1 MTAPRTVAIENV
13 TAIPLDGDARLAS
26 HTVLVRDDRISWVGP
41 ASAAKVPDDAMRID
55 GRGRFVIPGLA
66 DMHAHPRT
74 EDDLLLFLANG
85 VTTVRNMWGTPRH
98 VGWRDRIA
106 QGEML
111 GPALHT
117 AGPLTDGDPTMRV
130 GAESVGTLAEA
141 VEAVG
146 RAARAG
152 YEAIKVYD
160 HHSPE
165 SYDALVR
172 AAADR
177 GLPVVGHVPFRVGLA
192 RALAASQRS
201 IEHLYGY
208 IEAMQPVGSPLRECL
223 IEPAAARRALAEG
236 ATERADRGRIPE
248 LVSATKAAG
257 IWNCPTLMIRRR
269 HLQTLDELLARRE
282 NAYFDPPRVE
292 SWRQFKL
299 TYPFD
304 TSHKGLELSL
314 LHQITKALH
323 DAGAGL
329 LAGTDSGVHFIF
341 NGASLHEELEELVT
355 AGLTPHEALVVGSRN
370 AAEFLGEADDW
381 GTVAAG
387 RRADLVVLTAD
398 PTSDIRN
405 TRRID
410 GVMVRGR
417 WLSRSELD
425 AMLERV
431 ARAANAVPDW
441 APGDMPPAPAPP
453 DFAARYELEWAGI
466 PVGAEEVRVERAA
479 GGGRRIRSRAH
490 LETFTG
496 QGIDAW
502 DAGRHSAEIEL
513 GPDGRPTAARYASET
528 PDGGERGELRRAGAA
543 VLVDREEPILG
554 RTAERHDA
562 APDALLG
569 PALTACYLQL
579 SERVRALGMGE
590 SAEVQLIGPGMPPD
604 HQTRST
610 AYRIERIADEGGLRR
625 YRFAA

>member
-1 MTAPRTVAIENV
+1 MRRQSRATAAIAAPKPAARTTPRMVRPSGLPLASHGAASDPATWARPVAARASPIVSGSRWCSSARTNSRRVWIPVFPRFVMSWKTTSARRIALRPMNAKPARTSRPTPTAVRGSRSSTRGASTGGSDPHRAGRAEPGDADPGERGARDVRDPLGALVGGVPSGQLRRMDERGDDAEVARQIPDHLARAEEEGHDEDELDEAQRGGHRERVGELEREQGQHDRPELRRRRTDADRPDERGEPRVAERTGQPDMAVPGGSNGVGHSSLMMYHRRRIGEIVRMTAPRTVAIENV

-98 VGWRDRIA
+98 VGWRDWIA
-106 QGEML
+106 RGEML

-236 ATERADRGRIPE
+236 ATERADHNKIPK
-248 LVSATKAAG
+248 LVNATK
-257 IWNCPTLMIRRR
+257 T
-269 HLQTLDELLARRE
+269 
-282 NAYFDPPRVE
+282 
-292 SWRQFKL
+292 
-299 TYPFD
+299 
-304 TSHKGLELSL
+304 
-314 LHQITKALH
+314 
-323 DAGAGL
+323 
-329 LAGTDSGVHFIF
+329 
-341 NGASLHEELEELVT
+341 
-355 AGLTPHEALVVGSRN
+355 
-370 AAEFLGEADDW
+370 
-381 GTVAAG
+381 
-387 RRADLVVLTAD
+387 
-398 PTSDIRN
+398 
-405 TRRID
+405 
-410 GVMVRGR
+410 
-417 WLSRSELD
+417 
-425 AMLERV
+425 
-431 ARAANAVPDW
+431 
-441 APGDMPPAPAPP
+441 
-453 DFAARYELEWAGI
+453 
-466 PVGAEEVRVERAA
+466 
-479 GGGRRIRSRAH
+479 
-490 LETFTG
+490 
-496 QGIDAW
+496 
-502 DAGRHSAEIEL
+502 
-513 GPDGRPTAARYASET
+513 
-528 PDGGERGELRRAGAA
+528 
-543 VLVDREEPILG
+543 
-554 RTAERHDA
+554 
-562 APDALLG
+562 
-569 PALTACYLQL
+569 
-579 SERVRALGMGE
+579 
-590 SAEVQLIGPGMPPD
+590 
-604 HQTRST
+604 
-610 AYRIERIADEGGLRR
+610 
-625 YRFAA
+625 